1 MTTTRRNALAAGVCF
16 LVAAASSIV
25 ALALY
30 QPVLGHPDYVTAG
43 SADSAI
49 AVGALLE
56 MVLALTVVGTSV
68 FLYPVV
74 RRQDAALALGYVGGR
89 ILEAA
94 TIMVGIVSV
103 LAVVTLRQDVGSSAD
118 SAVSQLVV
126 RALVGVHD
134 ATFLLGPGLVIG
146 VNTFLL
152 AWLMLRSSLV
162 PRWIAVIGVVGG
174 PLVLLSSTAVLL
186 GAYDQLST
194 VAGLA
199 ALPVFVWEMS
209 LAIYLVAKGF
219 RSDALVRLGI
229 AA

>member
-1 MTTTRRNALAAGVCF
+1 MTTHRRDALIAGVCF

-30 QPVLGHPDYVTAG
+30 QPLLGHPDYVTAG
-43 SADSAI
+43 SSDSQV

-56 MVLALTVVGTSV
+56 VALAITVIGTSV

-74 RRQDAALALGYVGGR
+74 RRQDGALALGYVGGR

-94 TIMVGIVSV
+94 MIMVGIVSV
-103 LAVVTLRQDVGSSAD
+103 LAVVALRQDVGTTAD
-118 SAVSQLVV
+118 GATAQLVV

-134 ATFLLGPGLVIG
+134 ATFLMGPGLVIG

-152 AWLMLRSSLV
+152 ALLMLRSGLV
-162 PRWIAVIGVVGG
+162 PRWIATVGVIGG
-174 PLVLLSSTAVLL
+174 PLVLLSSCAVLL
-186 GAYDQLST
+186 GVYDQVST

-209 LAIYLVAKGF
+209 LAVYLVAKGY
-219 RSDALVRLGI
+219 RTAALERLL